1 MEYILVLALKRFDT
15 PKEDRTMTHV
25 IIDEFDNFLTAGDNI
40 KIILKE
46 AGKYNLFLTLAH
58 QIISDIKDRSLRDT
72 ILGMTET
79 KIVCRNSNKTLDAI
93 NKTHNINL
101 EAENLNKGEQY
112 IVNGNNIVTK
122 SKNTTRFLDA
132 TEEISSEQ
140 WEEIIQH
147 QFKTYYRPI
156 NQNTSSQQ
164 PTEDDLMQMIQQF
177 KKDII
182 MKNLTETSCLY
193 KLKETAPLRFKEISK
208 DFEFVTI
215 SDEKYTPRMRQAE
228 ISTVFALAFNLD
240 TIIDNEKFTQ
250 MLKGEDDMFNQT
262 ARGTRLAEFTSDG
275 TKTRQ
280 YYYFEW

>member
-25 IIDEFDNFLTAGDNI
+25 IIDEFDNFITAGDNI
-40 KIILKE
+40 KTILKE

-58 QIISDIKDRSLRDT
+58 QIISDIKDTSLRDT
-72 ILGMTET
+72 ILSMTEM

-122 SKNTTRFLDA
+122 SKNSTRFLDA
-132 TEEISSEQ
+132 TEEISDEQ

-164 PTEDDLMQMIQQF
+164 PTDDELKQMIQKF
-177 KKDII
+177 KDDFKA
-182 MKNLTETSCLY
+182 KNLDESSCLR
-193 KLKETAPLRFKEISK
+193 KLRRLARDKFKEI
-208 DFEFVTI
+208 I
-215 SDEKYTPRMRQAE
+215 SDWKNTNEKTPKGRIRQQE
-228 ISTVFALAFNLD
+228 ISTIFQLAFGL
-240 TIIDNEKFTQ
+240 TEQIPNEKFIDA
-250 MLKGEDDMFNQT
+250 LKNKSANDMFNQT
-262 ARGTRLAEFTSDG
+262 KSGSRLKIFTDNG
-275 TKTRQ
+275 KTKTEL
-280 YYYFEW
+280 YYYFE